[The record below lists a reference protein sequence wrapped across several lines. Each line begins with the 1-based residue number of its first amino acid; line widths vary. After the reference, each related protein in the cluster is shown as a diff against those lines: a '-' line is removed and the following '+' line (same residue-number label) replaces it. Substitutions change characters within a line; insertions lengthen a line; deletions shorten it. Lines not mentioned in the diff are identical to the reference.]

1 MDFPIGS
8 LAAAVIGAL
17 AVLAW
22 RMHESRRPVSLRGL
36 VIPPL
41 GMSTGFS
48 MFVMHAFRVPWTWGI
63 SAFVLGAALLAQ
75 PVIATSR
82 LTREGDVIM
91 MRRSPWFIMIIL
103 ALAAV
108 RLALRGY
115 VETIISPQQTAG
127 LFFILAFGMIVR
139 WRSSLY
145 LQYQRLISTR
155 GSGLGTLD
163 SGLES

>member
-1 MDFPIGS
+1 MDFPLGS
-8 LAAAVIGAL
+8 MAAAILGAL

-36 VIPPL
+36 IIPPL

-48 MFVMHAFRVPWTWGI
+48 MFAMQAFRVPWMWGV
-63 SAFVLGAALLAQ
+63 SAFVLGAALFAQ

-82 LTREGDVIM
+82 LTREGNVIM
-91 MRRSPWFIMIIL
+91 MRRSPWFIVIIL
-103 ALAAV
+103 ALEAI

-115 VETIISPQQTAG
+115 VGTIISPQQTAG
-127 LFFILAFGMIVR
+127 LFFILAFGMIIR

-145 LQYQRLISTR
+145 RQYQRLTSER
-155 GSGLGTLD
+155 G
-163 SGLES
+163 

>member
-1 MDFPIGS
+1 MDFPLGS
-8 LAAAVIGAL
+8 MAAAILGAL

-36 VIPPL
+36 IIPPL

-48 MFVMHAFRVPWTWGI
+48 MFAMQAFRVPWMWGV
-63 SAFVLGAALLAQ
+63 SAFVLGAALFAQ

-82 LTREGDVIM
+82 LTREGNVIM
-91 MRRSPWFIMIIL
+91 MRRSPWFIVIIL
-103 ALAAV
+103 ALAAI

-115 VETIISPQQTAG
+115 VGTIISPQQTAG
-127 LFFILAFGMIVR
+127 LFIILAFGMIIR

-145 LQYQRLISTR
+145 LQYQRLTSDQR
-155 GSGLGTLD
+155 A
-163 SGLES
+163 

>member
-1 MDFPIGS
+1 MQDLSSLPIAS
-8 LAAAVIGAL
+8 LGTAVIGAL

-22 RMHESRRPVSLRGL
+22 RIRESTRPVSVRGL

-48 MFVMHAFRVPWTWGI
+48 MFAMHGFRVPWTWGI
-63 SAFVLGAALLAQ
+63 SAFVLGAAVFAY

-82 LTREGDVIM
+82 LTRQGDHVM
-91 MRRSPWFIMIIL
+91 MRRSRWFIVILL
-103 ALAAV
+103 ALAAL

-115 VETIISPQQTAG
+115 VGELLSAQQTAG

-139 WRSSLY
+139 WRTSLY
-145 LQYQRLISTR
+145 VQYQRLISHEPSVTP
-155 GSGLGTLD
+155 
-163 SGLES
+163 

>member
-1 MDFPIGS
+1 M
-8 LAAAVIGAL
+8 AAAILGAL

-36 VIPPL
+36 IIPPL

-48 MFVMHAFRVPWTWGI
+48 MFAMQAFRVPWMWGV
-63 SAFVLGAALLAQ
+63 SAFVLGAALFAQ

-82 LTREGDVIM
+82 RTREGNVIM
-91 MRRSPWFIMIIL
+91 MRRSPWFIVIIL
-103 ALAAV
+103 ALAAI

-115 VETIISPQQTAG
+115 VGTIISPQQTAG
-127 LFFILAFGMIVR
+127 LFFILAFGMIIR

-145 LQYQRLISTR
+145 LQYQRLTSNQR
-155 GSGLGTLD
+155 A
-163 SGLES
+163 

>member
-1 MDFPIGS
+1 MDFPIGGM
-8 LAAAVIGAL
+8 AAAVIGAL
-17 AVLAW
+17 GVLAW

-48 MFVMHAFRVPWTWGI
+48 MFAMPAFRVPWMWGI

-82 LTREGDVIM
+82 LTREGDLIM
-91 MRRSPWFIMIIL
+91 MRRSPWFILIIL

-145 LQYQRLISTR
+145 VQYQQLTVGGR
-155 GSGLGTLD
+155 
-163 SGLES
+163 

>member
-8 LAAAVIGAL
+8 MAAAILGAL

-22 RMHESRRPVSLRGL
+22 RMHESRRPVSLPGL
-36 VIPPL
+36 IIPPL

-48 MFVMHAFRVPWTWGI
+48 MFAMHAFRVPWTWGL
-63 SAFVLGAALLAQ
+63 SAFVLGAALFAQ

-82 LTREGDVIM
+82 LTREGNVVM

-103 ALAAV
+103 ALAAI

-115 VETIISPQQTAG
+115 VGAFISPQQTAG
-127 LFFILAFGMIVR
+127 LFFILAFGMIIR
-139 WRSSLY
+139 WRSSLF
-145 LQYQRLISTR
+145 LQYQRLTSNQGI
-155 GSGLGTLD
+155 
-163 SGLES
+163 

>member
-48 MFVMHAFRVPWTWGI
+48 MFAMHAFRVPWTWAI
-63 SAFVLGAALLAQ
+63 SAFVLGAALLAH

-91 MRRSPWFIMIIL
+91 MRRSPWFILIIL

-115 VETIISPQQTAG
+115 VETIISPEQTAG

-145 LQYQRLISTR
+145 LQYQRLTSTQPV
-155 GSGLGTLD
+155 
-163 SGLES
+163 